1 MKIGITGDTHG
12 SQQAMR
18 KLLSLTPPVALWLQ
32 TGGHPEDA
40 NLLQNLTGIQTVS
53 VRGNCDFFA
62 NDTKVDEFLVLEDY
76 KLWLT
81 HGHKYIQW
89 KVTADLGYWAKALD
103 QDIVV
108 FGHTHVP
115 LCEYYGDT
123 LLINPGSPSRP
134 RGGSNPSF
142 AVLTLQKGATPE
154 VEFFKI

>member
-1 MKIGITGDTHG
+1 M
-12 SQQAMR
+12 
-18 KLLSLTPPVALWLQ
+18 
-32 TGGHPEDA
+32 
-40 NLLQNLTGIQTVS
+40 
-53 VRGNCDFFA
+53 RGNCDFFA

>member
-1 MKIGITGDTHG
+1 M
-12 SQQAMR
+12 
-18 KLLSLTPPVALWLQ
+18 
-32 TGGHPEDA
+32 
-40 NLLQNLTGIQTVS
+40 
-53 VRGNCDFFA
+53 
-62 NDTKVDEFLVLEDY
+62 DEFLVLEDF

-89 KVTADLGYWAKALD
+89 NTKADLGYWAKELD

-115 LCEYYGDT
+115 LCEYYGNA

-134 RGGSNPSF
+134 RGGSKPSF

-154 VEFFKI
+154 VEFFQL